1 MEIRQPRFN
10 RGWICLLKLDL
21 RKSNFHDVYTMSSLL
36 WFSISQKS
44 EISGLFGST
53 LKSPIDKTYRILM
66 TADLGYYQF
75 SLRY

>member
-10 RGWICLLKLDL
+10 RSWICLLKLDL

-53 LKSPIDKTYRILM
+53 LKSPIDKNYRILM
-66 TADLGYYQF
+66 TEDLGYYQF